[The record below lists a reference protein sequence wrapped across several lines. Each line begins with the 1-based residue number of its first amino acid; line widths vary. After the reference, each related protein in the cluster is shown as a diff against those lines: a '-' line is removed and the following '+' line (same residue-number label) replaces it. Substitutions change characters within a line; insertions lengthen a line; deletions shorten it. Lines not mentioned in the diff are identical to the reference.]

1 MPMSMKDKKKIK
13 EQKSANESKHVFA
26 NGSEAK
32 LDTGSLASSLPK
44 TGKGAIKSDV
54 LGSYTG
60 TDIDYS
66 APVQDAD
73 DL

>member
-1 MPMSMKDKKKIK
+1 MRIRDRKKVREQNRTN
-13 EQKSANESKHVFA
+13 EQKTLNGESSF
-26 NGSEAK
+26 
-32 LDTGSLASSLPK
+32 DTFDTSMLASSLPE

-60 TDIDYS
+60 TDVDYS

>member
-1 MPMSMKDKKKIK
+1 MSMKEKKKIK
-13 EQKSANESKHVFA
+13 EQKCA
-26 NGSEAK
+26 NGPKQGFDKGSGTQ
-32 LDTGSLASSLPK
+32 LDAGTLASSLPK